1 MMLDPMATQHVPSLP
16 PANPAPIDIHLDDDM
31 ITDTNSA
38 SDATMSASKT
48 ATSPAPMSVGSTYVK
63 TQTHVQTPESAVEIN
78 QPPIP
83 SPAEIQSTSNEV
95 KIEID
100 GDESEAN
107 ANPESVE
114 KTNSAFPT
122 PPKDPELSHITP
134 TPAHD
139 TTSEDGTEKDNGGGT
154 DARATVTQSTKIST
168 ENEVESSKPQVA
180 EVEEAEAT
188 KTESS
193 IESSPDQEPKLSNT
207 EATDSMDL
215 DVVGKPGGKVKN
227 AFSHDHDPNTPAEEV
242 THAQGGSD
250 HQQIATKNV
259 SPVDAPLH
267 TPEPIYGAS
276 QSDDMTAQVTRLH
289 VTYDSSGESRA
300 SEREEDKM
308 EDDTVSGTQDEHT
321 SSDCEKVMAPEPVV
335 VDNNSTATTPES
347 AENEEEGKILP
358 PKPQGSLFG
367 GPDGKQVLP
376 SPEPPKTT
384 KVDSIAETETPKGF
398 EEFFEDGMTGI
409 SMQSQSLMDQAW
421 TLNTG
426 PFTFETSNAE
436 EDAEPD
442 INKDIEIEAVLGAQR
457 EASSSSPSYDGDAKP
472 DISRHPSNTSSS
484 YSHTTSSTNS
494 QLPHKISATQH
505 EDMEEL
511 FSSAEKYSQGA
522 EAKDFSADYFNLE
535 ETSSDIAQP
544 DTDQPVLET
553 VEQEQLCNCEVESPC
568 SHCII
573 REHNLRPGPR
583 KDGYVHFGNQIPDTD
598 KSGDY
603 TDDRK
608 YFLSTQQVSR
618 EDRDDDENTIG
629 DEEAQ
634 DYAISLGLISDNID
648 LIGRFSNTVPFNKTD
663 PLIRDKNPFDEESSS
678 DESESK
684 KSRKRKKK
692 NKPTRH
698 ARQFKR
704 PKITDITDNE
714 SDTQPTHP
722 LSKASRPIKKT
733 ATRIRDSPDESDI
746 QFAQRM
752 RERSNALPHLSTTLG
767 TLAESLRN
775 RQPESRASKPT
786 NKSPSKAKKKTTTT
800 SLSPQPT
807 LTITQMVQRV
817 AKPLVTKLSYPIS
830 FNCPSDSCSLCS
842 CPSYA
847 IIGTG
852 SPRSI
857 KIYDFGQGNRELADA
872 VAAGRKQTMQ
882 RRPESTKVCLVCTT
896 KYLKVLMCKVH
907 DVMPLD
913 ISTVFDTSD
922 AVARATN
929 KQCTKAELNN
939 WCSLCPAPATYSC
952 DKNCGAKFCDTCAPK
967 VYAED
972 GNLTAMLDQTPDKV
986 TAEYPHGL
994 RADVELLRKGGELEK
1009 FLARMASGA
1018 GRNRG

>member
-16 PANPAPIDIHLDDDM
+16 PANLAPIDIHLDDDM
-31 ITDTNSA
+31 NTDTNSA
-38 SDATMSASKT
+38 SDATMSTSKT
-48 ATSPAPMSVGSTYVK
+48 ATSPAIMSAGSTYVK
-63 TQTHVQTPESAVEIN
+63 TQMNVQTPESAAEIN
-78 QPPIP
+78 KSPVPIP
-83 SPAEIQSTSNEV
+83 TDTQPASVEVMMDADRDKDAAEAKANSQVAEEISSTSPTSQ
-95 KIEID
+95 D
-100 GDESEAN
+100 GEEC
-107 ANPESVE
+107 
-114 KTNSAFPT
+114 
-122 PPKDPELSHITP
+122 SHTTTTP
-134 TPAHD
+134 TPAQD
-139 TTSEDGTEKDNGGGT
+139 MTSE
-154 DARATVTQSTKIST
+154 ATSGEYANDDTVAGATITPPST
-168 ENEVESSKPQVA
+168 EVSTETDLEGYKPEVA
-180 EVEEAEAT
+180 EVAAMDAA
-188 KTESS
+188 KVESD
-193 IESSPDQEPKLSNT
+193 IERVAGQEPEPSNT
-207 EATDSMDL
+207 EAPEPMDL
-215 DVVGKPGGKVKN
+215 DVVGNSGGKVKN
-227 AFSHDHDPNTPAEEV
+227 ASLHDHDPNTPVEEV

-347 AENEEEGKILP
+347 AEKKEEGKTLP
-358 PKPQGSLFG
+358 PTTRGSLFG

-442 INKDIEIEAVLGAQR
+442 INKDNEVEAVLGAQR
-457 EASSSSPSYDGDAKP
+457 EVLSSSPSPEHDTKP
-472 DISRHPSNTSSS
+472 DMNADLSTTSPA
-484 YSHTTSSTNS
+484 YTHTTSSDNS
-494 QLPHKISATQH
+494 NLSLRTQA
-505 EDMEEL
+505 EEMDEL
-511 FSSAEKYSQGA
+511 INSVDPNTLGT
-522 EAKDFSADYFNLE
+522 EAKEFSADYFDIE
-535 ETSSDIAQP
+535 ETPSGTIQSVLPSIEPMQP
-544 DTDQPVLET
+544 
-553 VEQEQLCNCEVESPC
+553 CNCEAH
-568 SHCII
+568 HC
-573 REHNLRPGPR
+573 RHRVYHAFTMRPR
-583 KDGYVHFGNQIPDTD
+583 KNECVYFNGIVVDNDPSGN
-598 KSGDY
+598 Y
-603 TDDRK
+603 TDEPK
-608 YFLSTQQVSR
+608 YFLSSR
-618 EDRDDDENTIG
+618 EVEQEDLDDDEATVEDGEGDYRMSGGLGHDNT
-629 DEEAQ
+629 
-634 DYAISLGLISDNID
+634 D
-648 LIGRFSNTVPFNKTD
+648 LMGRFSKTIPYNMTD
-663 PLIRDKNPFDEESSS
+663 PLIKDKVPFDEESSS
-678 DESESK
+678 EDEYTSK
-684 KSRKRKKK
+684 KNRKRKRKGES
-692 NKPTRH
+692 TREV
-698 ARQFKR
+698 KR
-704 PKITDITDNE
+704 PKITDITDDE
-714 SDTQPTHP
+714 SDTQPT
-722 LSKASRPIKKT
+722 
-733 ATRIRDSPDESDI
+733 
-746 QFAQRM
+746 QRM
-752 RERSNALPHLSTTLG
+752 RERSNALPHLSKTLG
-767 TLAESLRN
+767 TLVESLRN
-775 RQPESRASKPT
+775 RQPDSRTSKPT
-786 NKSPSKAKKKTTTT
+786 KKSPSKRKQKTTTT
-800 SLSPQPT
+800 SPTPQPT

-830 FNCPSDSCSLCS
+830 FNCPSSSCSLCC

-872 VAAGRKQTMQ
+872 VQAGRKQTME

-896 KYLKVLMCKVH
+896 KYLKVLMCKIH
-907 DVMPLD
+907 DVVPLD
-913 ISTVFDTSD
+913 ICTVFSTSE

-929 KQCTKAELNN
+929 RQCTKAELNS

-986 TAEYPHGL
+986 TQEYPHGL
-994 RADVELLRKGGELEK
+994 RADVALLRKGGELEK